1 MNIRQAEEKDV
12 KSIIEIIS
20 LLKLDIPGFVWD
32 DEKFI
37 LDQIKKGEYF
47 VLEESGQ
54 VVAIISLRK
63 RKNKVSIET
72 LAVRKDF
79 QHKGMGSEL
88 IEFAKK
94 FTKEKGFDTLHA
106 YSFTE
111 YDAVQFY
118 LNRNF
123 KMMDNSGYYK
133 GHKYDCFE
141 IKV

>member
-94 FTKEKGFDTLHA
+94 FTKKK
-106 YSFTE
+106 SFT
-111 YDAVQFY
+111 
-118 LNRNF
+118 LIGILR
-123 KMMDNSGYYK
+123 
-133 GHKYDCFE
+133 
-141 IKV
+141 